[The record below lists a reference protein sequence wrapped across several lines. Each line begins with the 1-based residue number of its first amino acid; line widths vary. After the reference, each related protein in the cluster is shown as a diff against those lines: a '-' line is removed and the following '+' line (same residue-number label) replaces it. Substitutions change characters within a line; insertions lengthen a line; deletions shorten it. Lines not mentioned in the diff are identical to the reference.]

1 MLFQSTLPRG
11 ERPNS
16 WLEKI
21 YQLLISI
28 HAPARGATGNTDIRH
43 PTDQNFNPRS
53 REGSDFLRVPANMT
67 GKQISIHAPARG
79 ATLTLWLALRA
90 VVKFQSTLPRGE
102 RHYEEIFP
110 LCVKRISIHAPAR
123 GATSSVRPFCLSQ
136 IISIHAPA
144 RGATAPQRLCKS
156 SGTISIHAPARGA
169 TKKQKLFRRSLRY
182 FNPRSREGSDAAQD
196 GFDLGEAIFQ
206 STLPRGERRFLLPR
220 LHSTLLISIHAPAR
234 GATVLRYKRPP
245 YLRYFNPRSR
255 EGSDNCLR
263 IRGRLL

>member
-1 MLFQSTLPRG
+1 MQ
-11 ERPNS
+11 N
-16 WLEKI
+16 
-21 YQLLISI
+21 ISI

-110 LCVKRISIHAPAR
+110 LCVKR
-123 GATSSVRPFCLSQ
+123 
-136 IISIHAPA
+136 ISIHAPA